1 MRNRPPSPQY
11 CLFLP
16 VAFLFSKKKR
26 TLSKN
31 RFGARVPMGFET
43 FFPLPLVT
51 QVAWQDIEERAGEKT
66 ELVRDKRIG
75 GEKSPSECLEK
86 GLW

>member
-1 MRNRPPSPQY
+1 
-11 CLFLP
+11 
-16 VAFLFSKKKR
+16 
-26 TLSKN
+26 
-31 RFGARVPMGFET
+31 MGFET
-43 FFPLPLVT
+43 FFPLPVVT

-75 GEKSPSECLEK
+75 GGKSLSECLEK